1 MKKKADEKVAQS
13 EEQKANELPPARKW
27 EESEEGKRWK
37 EEMDRIKNTDWSK
50 PPHLREPK

>member
-1 MKKKADEKVAQS
+1 MKKQKIVEEEK
-13 EEQKANELPPARKW
+13 KANESKPVRKW
-27 EESEEGKRWK
+27 EGSEEWKRWK